1 MDDDDLRARLDA
13 HIAARRAA
21 GETRG
26 KRRRVSEPRR
36 RSRFAPLIRLV
47 TVVALAAVFTFVLRT
62 FVLEPFYVPSESM
75 ETTLHGCSGC
85 QDDYLLVNK
94 LSYHF
99 HSVHDGD
106 IVVFSRPPDLD
117 TTDSVLVKRVIAVG
131 GQTVTINSGHVFVDG
146 KQLTE
151 KYINPAC
158 QSGTTL
164 GTEPATVAIPR
175 GDVWVMGDNR
185 CDSKDS
191 RYFGPIKASTIVGRA
206 FVVVWPLSRIHLL

>member
-1 MDDDDLRARLDA
+1 MDDDDLRTRLDA
-13 HIAARRAA
+13 QIAARRAS
-21 GETRG
+21 GERRG
-26 KRRRVSEPRR
+26 KRRRVSEPKTRN
-36 RSRFAPLIRLV
+36 RFTPLIRLV
-47 TVVALAAVFTFVLRT
+47 TVVALAAAFTFVLRT

-94 LSYHF
+94 LSYHL

-117 TTDSVLVKRVIAVG
+117 TDDSVLVKRVIAVG
-131 GQTVTINSGHVFVDG
+131 GQTVSIKSGRVFVDG

-164 GTEPATVAIPR
+164 GTEPATVAIPK